1 MRMETEILD
10 HFEQKVE
17 LAAEIGDLDR
27 TRNLKIRTFA
37 GLVLTPVFRDLQPR
51 LNYAAMGR
59 HGVTPMQYYDD
70 FENHLSPFGYGDR
83 FDGRYEIRLCRS
95 VSDERHGSSGGVP
108 RVERLIL
115 ETRATILGRVAVG
128 PPLALGYEPELG
140 ASAVA
145 GRGRVL
151 HVLTRPQSPPGQ
163 RAVSEVPREIGFLAL
178 QPFDGPYPTIP
189 LLVTLEDGFAM
200 IATVHHRGIWGVA
213 NSDVYQHI
221 NAREYIAMMEN
232 GITAALCQA
241 GIPLESYAALRARI
255 IFRRPSFVGQAYVLG
270 VRLYRRGDDIAA
282 LGVFQPDGQD
292 HLANPSRAAVFLR
305 FDGALA

>member
-1 MRMETEILD
+1 MEKLD
-10 HFEQKVE
+10 HFEQEVE
-17 LAAEIGDLDR
+17 TAVEIGGLDR

-37 GLVLTPVFRDLQPR
+37 GLVLTPVFRELQPR

-70 FENHLSPFGYGDR
+70 FENCRAPFGYGDR
-83 FDGRYEIRLCRS
+83 FNGRYEVRLCRS
-95 VSDERHGSSGGVP
+95 ISGGRRESSSEVN
-108 RVERLIL
+108 RVVRLIL

-128 PPLALGYEPELG
+128 PPPSLGYEPELG
-140 ASAVA
+140 APAVA

-151 HVLTRPQSPPGQ
+151 HVLTRPHSEPGQ
-163 RAVSEVPREIGFLAL
+163 RTVSEVPRELSFLAV
-178 QPFDGPYPTIP
+178 QPLDGLYPTIP
-189 LLVTLEDGFAM
+189 LLATLEQRFSM
-200 IATVHHRGIWGVA
+200 IATLHHRGIWGVA

-241 GIPLESYAALRARI
+241 AIPLDAYVALRARI
-255 IFRRPSFVGQAYVLG
+255 IFRRPSFVGQAYVLD
-270 VRLYRRGDDIAA
+270 VRLYRCDDDITA
-282 LGVFQPDGQD
+282 LGIFQPDGQGHRTD
-292 HLANPSRAAVFLR
+292 PSGAAVFLR

>member
-1 MRMETEILD
+1 MRMEMEILD
-10 HFEQKVE
+10 HFEQDVE

-37 GLVLTPVFRDLQPR
+37 GLVLTPVFRELQPR

-70 FENHLSPFGYGDR
+70 FENYRAPFGYGDR
-83 FDGRYEIRLCRS
+83 FNGRYEIRLCRS
-95 VSDERHGSSGGVP
+95 ISDDHRETSCEVLRI
-108 RVERLIL
+108 ERLIL

-128 PPLALGYEPELG
+128 PPFAIGYEPELG

-151 HVLTRPQSPPGQ
+151 HVLTRPHSPPGQ
-163 RAVSEVPREIGFLAL
+163 RTVSEVPRELSFLAP
-178 QPFDGPYPTIP
+178 QPFDGLYPTIP
-189 LLVTLEDGFAM
+189 LLATLEDGFAM

-221 NAREYIAMMEN
+221 NAREYIAAMEN
-232 GITAALCQA
+232 GITAALWQA
-241 GIPLESYAALRARI
+241 AIPLESYAALRARI
-255 IFRRPSFVGQAYVLG
+255 IFRRPSFIGQAYVLG
-270 VRLYRRGDDIAA
+270 VRLYRRGDDVAA
-282 LGVFQPDGQD
+282 LGAVQRDGED
-292 HLANPSRAAVFLR
+292 PLANPSRAAVFLR
-305 FDGALA
+305 FDGGLA